1 MLVPNSKPAPLTP
14 LARATREI
22 SALRGMLQHFDNAYS
37 KSTCDRVDDTVDRTL
52 TKRQRLVCEILQGTI
67 ERGLTFLREAEE
79 KPPDPGKAPRGF
91 TTFMDFAWIAKVSF
105 FEFLEGGGR
114 AVPGVVAPPGE
125 NEQAPST
132 SGPKSLKRRSAMAKE
147 PRPEGSEEPSME
159 LQTRIGEAA
168 PALGA
173 SLPVIVW
180 PPGAT
185 TTAKGLSLA
194 EEVSCAAWACA
205 GMAELLI
212 FMPRRFDEYGVP
224 WAAA

>member
-1 MLVPNSKPAPLTP
+1 
-14 LARATREI
+14 
-22 SALRGMLQHFDNAYS
+22 
-37 KSTCDRVDDTVDRTL
+37 
-52 TKRQRLVCEILQGTI
+52 
-67 ERGLTFLREAEE
+67 
-79 KPPDPGKAPRGF
+79 
-91 TTFMDFAWIAKVSF
+91 
-105 FEFLEGGGR
+105 
-114 AVPGVVAPPGE
+114 
-125 NEQAPST
+125 
-132 SGPKSLKRRSAMAKE
+132 
-147 PRPEGSEEPSME
+147 ME